1 MRRLWF
7 VFFLLV
13 PLVCQSSIEAY
24 SFEDPEK
31 EARYKVLID
40 ELSCLVCQN
49 QNLAAS
55 NAELAQ
61 DMRRLTYDMVQRGAT
76 NEEVVT
82 YMVDRYGDFVMY
94 RPPFKSSTY
103 LLWIGPF
110 IILGIAILVLAMII
124 RRKGQEQTPVTSDAD
139 LQRVEHLLNPSKDKS
154 A

>member
-40 ELSCLVCQN
+40 ELRCLVCQN

>member
-40 ELSCLVCQN
+40 ELRCLVCQN

-139 LQRVEHLLNPSKDKS
+139 LQRAEHLLNPSKDKS